1 VQGLKSVTTLK
12 TLSKEELMSATAA
25 TLSVGNPRAVR
36 GLLVGW
42 LLCGILDISS
52 AVIISLYRHGSPFR
66 MLQYIASGLLG
77 PKSLDGGTATAALG
91 LCLHFFI
98 AFCAATVFF
107 LASRKLGFLTRHPVI
122 SGLLYGIAVYIVMYW
137 IVVPLSAI
145 HRHPTSLYQL
155 PLPVTVHMLCVGL
168 PISLSVW
175 RYSR

>member
-1 VQGLKSVTTLK
+1 
-12 TLSKEELMSATAA
+12 MSATAA
-25 TLSVGNPRAVR
+25 TLSVGNPRAIR

-52 AVIISLYRHGSPFR
+52 AVIISLYRHVSPFR
-66 MLQYIASGLLG
+66 MLQGIASGLLG
-77 PKSLDGGTATAALG
+77 QQSFQGGKATAALG
-91 LCLHFFI
+91 LSLHFFI

-107 LASRKLGFLTRHPVI
+107 LASRKLSFLTRHPVI

-145 HRHPTSLYQL
+145 HRHPTALSQI
-155 PLPVTVHMLCVGL
+155 PLPVIVHMFCVGL